1 MTGSDRIELRLDKL
15 NLSLIDI
22 KNISQRLPTAPV
34 ISNRREHLSLEN
46 IQNLLPYGQ
55 VDIDIDI
62 YEKIALDLPIKP
74 IIISSHSN
82 TYPRDLPQVPHA
94 WFKICP
100 SLDSMPEALAFL
112 MHIRQIPQKNLIAY
126 VRGDRFSFTRE
137 LAWGMG
143 QAGQFVGIDKDH
155 SVEGQLL
162 ITQLPPDISYD
173 HWFAVIGHPIEHSQ
187 SPSFHNQW
195 IEQGNYRARYI
206 RLDIHPQELYP
217 SLDLITQLPFKGLS
231 ITMPHKMDCATY
243 INDKIS
249 AINTLYYH
257 QFWQGANTD
266 ALAFERLI
274 PDQEDILILGLGGV
288 SYGIAKVMTKPFTI
302 YNRTTSK
309 YAPFSQLFPKAKILD
324 QQKTFKTIINT
335 LPAHAKIPDGLK
347 CETLLEL
354 QYAQKQKTPIQHQH
368 HISGHEFFIT
378 QAEAQKEIFKEII

>member
-22 KNISQRLPTAPV
+22 KNISQRLPIAPV
-34 ISNRREHLSLEN
+34 ISNRREHLSLED

-217 SLDLITQLPFKGLS
+217 SLDSNHPVTFLKG
-231 ITMPHKMDCATY
+231 
-243 INDKIS
+243 
-249 AINTLYYH
+249 
-257 QFWQGANTD
+257 
-266 ALAFERLI
+266 
-274 PDQEDILILGLGGV
+274 
-288 SYGIAKVMTKPFTI
+288 
-302 YNRTTSK
+302 
-309 YAPFSQLFPKAKILD
+309 
-324 QQKTFKTIINT
+324 
-335 LPAHAKIPDGLK
+335 
-347 CETLLEL
+347 
-354 QYAQKQKTPIQHQH
+354 
-368 HISGHEFFIT
+368 
-378 QAEAQKEIFKEII
+378 